1 MLHRRRYYQTTYGFI
16 QTEELIKYLF
26 HIAFVFISLPLFG
39 QETTTYLT
47 KNEIEV
53 GEKITLTYQFKY
65 SGKEK
70 PIFSSQQATLDNYKV
85 AKTGVL
91 KNASSQD
98 VEILVPFKDTI
109 LKGQNENEWLGV
121 YEITIWDSGQY
132 IITAPSILWNDS
144 TFYFPE
150 ISISSSLVKA
160 QKGQDIYD
168 IKEAFADVDDTAPGL
183 KQFLKNNWIWIV
195 IALIVLI
202 GIIIFIRKRQKPIVQ
217 VPIKEINL
225 KDRTLLA
232 IDALEKAKLWEKG
245 RIKEHHVELSFILR
259 SYLTSRYEIN
269 LFEKTTK
276 ESQLLLTQKGLNPE
290 TVKVIATILSSSDM
304 VKFAK
309 SEPDEIAI
317 LKLSQLSRQIVAE
330 TSPIEFDHAE

>member
-1 MLHRRRYYQTTYGFI
+1 M
-16 QTEELIKYLF
+16 IKYIF
-26 HIAFVFISLPLFG
+26 HIALIVFAFHSFG
-39 QETTTYLT
+39 QETTTFIT

-65 SGKEK
+65 SGKNN
-70 PIFSSQQATLDNYKV
+70 PTFSPQLGSLDNYKV

-91 KNASSQD
+91 KNSASQD

-109 LKGQNENEWLGV
+109 IKGKKANEWLGV
-121 YEITIWDSGQY
+121 YEITIWDSGVY
-132 IITAPSILWNDS
+132 IITAPSIQWEDS

-168 IKEAFADVDDTAPGL
+168 IKEAFADVEDAPGI
-183 KQFLKNNWIWIV
+183 KQFLKNNWIWI
-195 IALIVLI
+195 LIVLVVLVT
-202 GIIIFIRKRQKPIVQ
+202 IIFFIRRRNKTTDQ
-217 VPIKEINL
+217 VPIKEMNL

-232 IDALEKAKLWEKG
+232 IDALEKARLWEKG
-245 RIKEHHVELSFILR
+245 KIKEHHVELSFILR
-259 SYLTSRYEIN
+259 SYLTSRYAIN

-276 ESQLLLTQKGLNPE
+276 ESQLLLSKKGLNPE
-290 TVKVIATILSSSDM
+290 TVKVISTILSSSDM